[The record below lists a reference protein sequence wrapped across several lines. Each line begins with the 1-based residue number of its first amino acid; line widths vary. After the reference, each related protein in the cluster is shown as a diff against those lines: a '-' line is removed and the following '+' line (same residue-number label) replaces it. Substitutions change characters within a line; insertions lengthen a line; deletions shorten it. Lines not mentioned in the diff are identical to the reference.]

1 MTRVAAIDCGTNSI
15 RLLIADRSA
24 DGTLT
29 DLVRRME
36 IVRLGQGVDRTGRF
50 DPVALQRTLATT
62 GEYAAECRTH
72 QVQAVR
78 FVATS
83 ASRDA
88 ANSEE
93 FFTGVRAALGVD
105 AEVITGTEEAAL
117 SFAGAVRILGPDDP
131 PARLVVDIGGGS
143 TELVLGGQSVQ
154 QSISLDIGSVRMTER
169 HIHTDPPTVAE
180 LDAARADIRAAL
192 EEAAAALP
200 LASVRTLVGVAGS
213 VTTITA
219 AALGLQE
226 YQRERIDGARLTPEQ
241 VRAACEQMLTLPR
254 EARAALGFLHPGR
267 VDVIGAGAL
276 IWSEVVSR
284 VAQEVADGG
293 GHLDQVITSEH
304 DILDGIARSIR
315 A

>member
-1 MTRVAAIDCGTNSI
+1 
-15 RLLIADRSA
+15 
-24 DGTLT
+24 
-29 DLVRRME
+29 ME

-62 GEYAAECRTH
+62 GEYAAECREH

-93 FFTGVRAALGVD
+93 LFAGVREALGVD
-105 AEVITGTEEAAL
+105 AEVITGTEEAEL
-117 SFAGAVRILGPDDP
+117 SFAGAVRILTADDP
-131 PARLVVDIGGGS
+131 AARLVVDIGGGS

-154 QSISLDIGSVRMTER
+154 QSVSLDIGSVRMTER
-169 HIHTDPPTVAE
+169 HIRTDPPSAAE
-180 LDAARADIRAAL
+180 LDAARADVRTAL
-192 EEAAAALP
+192 EEAAATLP
-200 LASVRTLVGVAGS
+200 LRTVGTLVGVAGS

-219 AALGLQE
+219 AALGLQS
-226 YQRERIDGARLTPEQ
+226 YQSEQIDGARLTPAQ
-241 VRAACEQMLTLPR
+241 VHAACNQMLTLPR
-254 EARAALGFLHPGR
+254 EKRAALGFLRPGR

-276 IWSEVVSR
+276 IWSEVVAR

-293 GHLDQVITSEH
+293 GRLDRVITSEH
-304 DILDGIARSIR
+304 DILDGIALSVQ